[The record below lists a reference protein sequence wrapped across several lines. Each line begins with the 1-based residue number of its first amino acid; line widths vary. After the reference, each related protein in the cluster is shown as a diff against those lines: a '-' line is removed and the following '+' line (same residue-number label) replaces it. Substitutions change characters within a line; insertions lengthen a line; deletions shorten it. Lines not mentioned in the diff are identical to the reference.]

1 MPIYSGVG
9 GVMRESIG
17 LDVCVGGIVR
27 EALVGYAGVD
37 GVARSI
43 IGLEDRIEH
52 FYIGTGE
59 IEVYDTSSGE
69 DVLIGTDLV
78 TAGKNGCSFSVI
90 EGNGDITIKVSSR
103 MVNRAILVSAIP
115 IYAVFKDGH
124 ERTLASFA
132 GILNSD
138 IASFSI
144 PAISSQT
151 LNTQGETY
159 VRIEGNSLTSPD
171 SYVITEIKTGGTFL
185 YARLDAG
192 TIAERT
198 VTLTGGVNIN
208 GKTIPII

>member
-78 TAGKNGCSFSVI
+78 
-90 EGNGDITIKVSSR
+90 
-103 MVNRAILVSAIP
+103 
-115 IYAVFKDGH
+115 
-124 ERTLASFA
+124 
-132 GILNSD
+132 
-138 IASFSI
+138 
-144 PAISSQT
+144 
-151 LNTQGETY
+151 
-159 VRIEGNSLTSPD
+159 
-171 SYVITEIKTGGTFL
+171 
-185 YARLDAG
+185 
-192 TIAERT
+192 IAEKMAVRF
-198 VTLTGGVNIN
+198 L
-208 GKTIPII
+208 